1 MHYVQKSARYSVETQ
16 PILINPIQED
26 EKNTSVLF
34 RGPNWEKYA
43 LRCICFYLFQKWRWN
58 FACL

>member
-1 MHYVQKSARYSVETQ
+1 MHYVQKSARNSVETQ

-34 RGPNWEKYA
+34 RDPNWEKYA
-43 LRCICFYLFQKWRWN
+43 LRCICFYLFGQK
-58 FACL
+58 L